1 MLVFGVYRIVYSLR
15 RRGEHCTQGAWRRE
29 VFPLGCFIPDR
40 RCLDYGNLDLSGRLP
55 DFRIKIRAAVGAAAA
70 EGERG

>member
-1 MLVFGVYRIVYSLR
+1 MVSLTAGLNQIVGIYSVKVHFLDVYKR
-15 RRGEHCTQGAWRRE
+15 Q
-29 VFPLGCFIPDR
+29 IPDR

-55 DFRIKIRAAVGAAAA
+55 DFRIKSRAAVGAAAA